1 MGRRK
6 DSGGA
11 SKRPASKLKLSRRAG
26 GMTVREAGRLG
37 GLIGGRKG
45 GLAVKAERGVAV
57 YQATG
62 RPGGAVQGERGTP
75 FYEEIG
81 KKGGHRVRTL
91 IEEGKKAASESA
103 KSSEDKTPAPGGEV
117 VPEPAQE

>member
-45 GLAVKAERGVAV
+45 GLAVKAERGVEF
-57 YQATG
+57 YQEIGRLGGQRVRDLIAAGRNDEHGGRRGTSSRARNKFAQERR
-62 RPGGAVQGERGTP
+62 RPG
-75 FYEEIG
+75 
-81 KKGGHRVRTL
+81 
-91 IEEGKKAASESA
+91 
-103 KSSEDKTPAPGGEV
+103 
-117 VPEPAQE
+117 

>member
-11 SKRPASKLKLSRRAG
+11 SKRPASNLKLSRRKG

-45 GLAVKAERGVAV
+45 GLAVKAERGVEF
-57 YQATG
+57 YQEIG
-62 RPGGAVQGERGTP
+62 RLGGQRVRDLIAAGRKAERGSRRGTSRRGRNK
-75 FYEEIG
+75 F
-81 KKGGHRVRTL
+81 
-91 IEEGKKAASESA
+91 
-103 KSSEDKTPAPGGEV
+103 APERGV
-117 VPEPAQE
+117 

>member
-26 GMTVREAGRLG
+26 GMTVQEAGRLG

-45 GLAVKAERGVAV
+45 GLLVKAERGIEF
-57 YQATG
+57 YQ
-62 RPGGAVQGERGTP
+62 
-75 FYEEIG
+75 EIG
-81 KKGGHRVRTL
+81 RKGG
-91 IEEGKKAASESA
+91 EEGRGVVEGGREGAEGSRGRGQKARAERR
-103 KSSEDKTPAPGGEV
+103 TEV
-117 VPEPAQE
+117 CSCGTAVG

>member
-11 SKRPASKLKLSRRAG
+11 SKRPASKLKLSQRAG

-45 GLAVKAERGVAV
+45 GLAVKAGGGGEF
-57 YQATG
+57 YQEIG
-62 RPGGAVQGERGTP
+62 RLGGERGADLNRAGGQAEGPRGGKTP
-75 FYEEIG
+75 GRG
-81 KKGGHRVRTL
+81 KKIVTG
-91 IEEGKKAASESA
+91 
-103 KSSEDKTPAPGGEV
+103 PGGV
-117 VPEPAQE
+117 

>member
-11 SKRPASKLKLSRRAG
+11 SKRPASKLKLSQRAG

-45 GLAVKAERGVAV
+45 GLAVKAERGVEV
-57 YQATG
+57 YQ
-62 RPGGAVQGERGTP
+62 
-75 FYEEIG
+75 EIG
-81 KKGGHRVRTL
+81 RLGGRRGGVL
-91 IEEGKKAASESA
+91 DGEGRRANGSRGGQPQAGRHKL
-103 KSSEDKTPAPGGEV
+103 APGRGGGWGAGPPGVRNGEA
-117 VPEPAQE
+117 E